1 MSTKALQEK
10 ASRIICSLFK
20 KSDLNRSQYF
30 SWYSR
35 NYNKRCW
42 IHWNWGPLQN
52 YPIHQNYFQWI
63 LLQSVTHV
71 RGIFL
76 ICKLWTSAP
85 ELRGNGP
92 FSALLPLGAAPL
104 VCTDWGKCTICRP
117 KGWSGAMLHLWAEW
131 GGAAFSAFLTS
142 RNEIAKRYQ
151 SHCTKSLESTQT
163 NWWYCDLLEFG
174 RQTSKIICVTFR
186 KNLMLRCV
194 FCPRCQTAV
203 WQKWQKLV
211 LRNIWEGRGVGTWNQ
226 ASHQT

>member
-10 ASRIICSLFK
+10 ASPIICSLFK

-92 FSALLPLGAAPL
+92 FSACCLEVLRLFAQIEESVQSADQGGQCKRVGLEPCCICGRSGGRLLRL
-104 VCTDWGKCTICRP
+104 
-117 KGWSGAMLHLWAEW
+117 
-131 GGAAFSAFLTS
+131 
-142 RNEIAKRYQ
+142 
-151 SHCTKSLESTQT
+151 SH
-163 NWWYCDLLEFG
+163 F
-174 RQTSKIICVTFR
+174 
-186 KNLMLRCV
+186 
-194 FCPRCQTAV
+194 
-203 WQKWQKLV
+203 QKWDC
-211 LRNIWEGRGVGTWNQ
+211 
-226 ASHQT
+226 

>member
-42 IHWNWGPLQN
+42 IHCNWGPLQN

-92 FSALLPLGAAPL
+92 FSASRCCACLHRLCPEESVQSADQGVQWSFQRAGLEPCCICGRSGGRLLRL
-104 VCTDWGKCTICRP
+104 
-117 KGWSGAMLHLWAEW
+117 
-131 GGAAFSAFLTS
+131 
-142 RNEIAKRYQ
+142 
-151 SHCTKSLESTQT
+151 SH
-163 NWWYCDLLEFG
+163 F
-174 RQTSKIICVTFR
+174 
-186 KNLMLRCV
+186 
-194 FCPRCQTAV
+194 
-203 WQKWQKLV
+203 QKWDC
-211 LRNIWEGRGVGTWNQ
+211 
-226 ASHQT
+226 